1 MGPAAEPHPS
11 TPHASSSASPLV
23 ETPSGTLRGTA
34 EGATEHWLGIRYAK
48 PPTGELRWR
57 APVPVESWGGVG
69 DARIPG
75 PIAPQSRMKGMDV
88 GERALTDEDCLFANV
103 WRPAGAGDAGGPR
116 AVMVWVHGG
125 AYALGGITQPV
136 YDGAALAERGDVIV
150 VTLGYRLG
158 GLGFLELST
167 LDGAGGQFDSN
178 LALRDV
184 LCALEWVQSSIGAFG
199 GDPARVTVFGE
210 SAGAGIVSTL
220 LATPSAL
227 GLFSAAIV
235 ESSPATSVYG
245 LARAKLVAERFVAKL
260 GVEGRNGAVEG
271 TPGEAPSSR
280 DWSALRA
287 LPVSSIVEVATEL
300 FAEIPT
306 ESPGTLAFA
315 PVVDGDL
322 LPEHPVTVLSEGRG
336 LPVPLIIGTNRDE
349 ATFFK
354 LAKSPLLPV
363 GEAALTTMIT
373 EIAAENPTVDMP
385 DREHIL
391 DVYEG
396 VRERMVGLGIARDV
410 GFRMPTVWIAEGH
423 SRVAPTFLYRFDFAT
438 PVLKVLRLGATH
450 GTEIAYVWGNL
461 DTDPRGLAYKLGG
474 RRQAGEVSDRMLA
487 LWTSFAR
494 EGRPTDGGLPGAVP
508 WPAFG
513 AARSTLVID
522 HADRVVDDLDAD
534 LRAAWG
540 DRAFSLS

>member
-1 MGPAAEPHPS
+1 MGSTAEPQ
-11 TPHASSSASPLV
+11 TPRAHESSSAHPLV
-23 ETPSGTLRGTA
+23 VTPLGAFRGLA
-34 EGATEHWLGIRYAK
+34 DGPTERWLGIRYAE
-48 PPTGELRWR
+48 PPTGDRRWR
-57 APVPVESWGGVG
+57 APVPVGTRTGVMN
-69 DARIPG
+69 ARISG
-75 PIAPQSRMKGMDV
+75 PIAPQARIKAMDV
-88 GERALTDEDCLFANV
+88 GEQALTDEDCLFLNV
-103 WRPAGAGDAGGPR
+103 WRPTAAGAPGAVPR

-125 AYALGGITQPV
+125 AYVLGGTTQPV
-136 YDGAALAERGDVIV
+136 FDGAALADRGDVIV

-167 LDGAGGQFDSN
+167 LDGADGQFDSN

-184 LCALEWVQSSIGAFG
+184 LCALEWVHSNIGAFG
-199 GDPARVTVFGE
+199 GDPARVTIFGE

-220 LATPSAL
+220 LATPSAD

-245 LARAKLVAERFVAKL
+245 LGRAKVVAERFVEKL
-260 GVEGRNGAVEG
+260 GMEG
-271 TPGEAPSSR
+271 PGWE
-280 DWSALRA
+280 ALRA
-287 LPVSSIVEVATEL
+287 LPVSSVVATAGEL

-306 ESPGTLAFA
+306 EFPGTLAFA
-315 PVVDGDL
+315 PVVDGEL
-322 LPEHPVTVLSEGRG
+322 VPEHPVTVLSEGRG

-363 GEAALTTMIT
+363 GEQALTTMIT
-373 EIAAENPTVDMP
+373 EIARENPSLEMP

-391 DVYEG
+391 DAYEG
-396 VRERMVGLGIARDV
+396 VRQRMVGLGIARDV

-423 SRVAPTFLYRFDFAT
+423 ARIAPTYLYRFDFAT
-438 PVLKVLRLGATH
+438 PLLKVLRLGATH

-494 EGRPTDGGLPGAVP
+494 EGQPTDGGLPSAVP
-508 WPAFG
+508 WPVFG
-513 AARSTLVID
+513 ESRSTLVFD
-522 HADRVVDDLDAD
+522 HADRVVDDLDAE

-540 DRAFSLS
+540 NRAFSLS

>member
-1 MGPAAEPHPS
+1 MDSAAGPNT
-11 TPHASSSASPLV
+11 TPRGLSVSDPLV
-23 ETPSGTLRGTA
+23 ETRDGTLRGSS
-34 EGATEHWLGIRYAK
+34 GGRTERWLGVRYAQA
-48 PPTGELRWR
+48 PTGDRRWR
-57 APVPVESWGGVG
+57 APVPVESWAGVR
-69 DARIPG
+69 DARALP
-75 PIAPQSRMKGMDV
+75 PIAPQLRMKAVDM
-88 GERALTDEDCLFANV
+88 GERAMTDEDCLFVNV
-103 WRPAGAGDAGGPR
+103 WRPAAAGEPGAAPR

-125 AYALGGITQPV
+125 AYVIGGTSEPI
-136 YDGAALAERGDVIV
+136 YDGAALAERGDLIV
-150 VTLGYRLG
+150 VSLGYRLG

-167 LDGAGGQFDSN
+167 LEGAEQAFDSN
-178 LALRDV
+178 LAMRDV
-184 LCALEWVQSSIGAFG
+184 LCALEWVQTNIGAFG
-199 GDPARVTVFGE
+199 GDPERVTVFGE

-220 LATPSAL
+220 LATPSAR
-227 GLFSAAIV
+227 GLLSAAIV
-235 ESSPATSVYG
+235 ESSPATSMYG
-245 LARAKLVAERFVAKL
+245 LARAKIVAERFVAKL
-260 GVEGRNGAVEG
+260 GIDDA
-271 TPGEAPSSR
+271 A
-280 DWSALRA
+280 ALRA
-287 LPVSSIVEVATEL
+287 LPVSSIIETSAEL

-306 ESPGTLAFA
+306 EFPGTLAFA

-322 LPEHPVTVLSEGRG
+322 VPEHPVTVLSEGRG

-354 LAKSPLLPV
+354 ASNSPLLPV
-363 GEAALTTMIT
+363 GEQALTTMIT
-373 EIAAENPTVDMP
+373 SIAAENPTVEMP

-391 DVYEG
+391 EAYEG
-396 VRERMVGLGIARDV
+396 VRQRLVGLGVVRDV
-410 GFRMPTVWIAEGH
+410 AFRMPTVWIAEGH
-423 SRVAPTFLYRFDFAT
+423 SRIAPTFLYRFDFST
-438 PVLKVLRLGATH
+438 PLLRVLRLGATH
-450 GTEIAYVWGNL
+450 ASELSLVWGNL

-534 LRAAWG
+534 LRTAWG

>member
-1 MGPAAEPHPS
+1 MGSATEPQTPLTCSPS
-11 TPHASSSASPLV
+11 RVHPLV
-23 ETPSGTLRGTA
+23 ETPNGTLRGVA
-34 EGATEHWLGIRYAK
+34 DGRTERWLGIRYAE
-48 PPTGELRWR
+48 PPTGERRWR
-57 APVPVESWGGVG
+57 APVPVGPWSGVV
-69 DARIPG
+69 DARISG
-75 PIAPQSRMKGMDV
+75 PIAPQARVTAMDV
-88 GERALTDEDCLFANV
+88 GENALTDEDCLFVNV
-103 WRPAGAGDAGGPR
+103 WRPTVAGAPRAAPR

-125 AYALGGITQPV
+125 AYVLGGTTQPV
-136 YDGAALAERGDVIV
+136 FDGSALADRGDVIV

-158 GLGFLELST
+158 GLGFLEFAT
-167 LDGAGGQFDSN
+167 LDGADGQFDSN

-184 LCALEWVQSSIGAFG
+184 LCALEWVQSNIGAFG
-199 GDPARVTVFGE
+199 GDPARVTIFGE

-220 LATPSAL
+220 LATPSAS

-245 LARAKLVAERFVAKL
+245 LGRAKIVAERFVEKL
-260 GVEGRNGAVEG
+260 GVEG
-271 TPGEAPSSR
+271 PS
-280 DWSALRA
+280 WEPLRA
-287 LPVSSIVEVATEL
+287 LPVSSVVENAGEL
-300 FAEIPT
+300 FVEIPT
-306 ESPGTLAFA
+306 EFPGTLAFA
-315 PVVDGDL
+315 PVVDGEL
-322 LPEHPVTVLSEGRG
+322 VPEHPVTVLSEGRG

-363 GEAALTTMIT
+363 GEQALTTMIT
-373 EIAAENPTVDMP
+373 EIAAENPSVDMP

-391 DVYEG
+391 DAYEG
-396 VRERMVGLGIARDV
+396 VRQRMVGLGIARDV

-423 SRVAPTFLYRFDFAT
+423 ARIAPTYLYRFDFAT
-438 PVLKVLRLGATH
+438 PLLKVLRLGATH

-494 EGRPTDGGLPGAVP
+494 DGRPRDGGLPGAVP
-508 WPAFG
+508 WPVFDET
-513 AARSTLVID
+513 RSTLVID
-522 HADRVVDDLDAD
+522 HADRVVDDLDAE

-540 DRAFSLS
+540 NRAFSLS